1 MHLYHHFVKYASIL
15 IAEDDPLLRDLYKR
29 KFSMCGY
36 GIRVVENG
44 AEAIA
49 AIEESVPDVA
59 ILDINMPVMDGF
71 SVLEKY
77 PEKQRPF
84 SVIMLT
90 NFGDEKNKKR
100 GESLGVSKFFIKKD
114 MTIKTLIEMV
124 ESHLEKS

>member
-1 MHLYHHFVKYASIL
+1 
-15 IAEDDPLLRDLYKR
+15 
-29 KFSMCGY
+29 MCGY